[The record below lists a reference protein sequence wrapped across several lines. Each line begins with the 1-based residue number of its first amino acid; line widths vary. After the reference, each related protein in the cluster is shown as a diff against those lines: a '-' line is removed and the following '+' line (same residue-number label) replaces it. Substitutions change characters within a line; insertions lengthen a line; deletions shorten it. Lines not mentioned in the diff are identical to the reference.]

1 MRGHSGHD
9 EIEMY
14 LDVRNKILPNRLLSR
29 RNVMNP
35 IANSRILEVAMLSN
49 KQNRNSSEK
58 RAKHL
63 HDKVNDKTK

>member
-1 MRGHSGHD
+1 MGSHCSHD

-14 LDVRNKILPNRLLSR
+14 LDVGSKILPNRLLSR

-35 IANSRILEVAMLSN
+35 IANSKILEVSMLSN

-58 RAKHL
+58 KAKHL